1 MEVRK
6 VFKRQNGVC
15 SITFTL
21 IFNDTEKAKLKCFSY
36 PEVETGGVFSNES
49 ITFELPLK
57 KVKFS
62 EFPFVAS
69 FDGIELGHTL
79 AEDRGNLYADEMS
92 IRINNVM
99 TNFKSIPDNFTKEVV
114 YTI

>member
-1 MEVRK
+1 MGYAPLHLRLYSTILK
-6 VFKRQNGVC
+6 KPSLNALAIQKWKREGY
-15 SITFTL
+15 F
-21 IFNDTEKAKLKCFSY
+21 
-36 PEVETGGVFSNES
+36 PNES